1 MPANYSGI
9 LLSCVYHALTLYTYL
24 HFTATDVDIRVTH
37 CGICG
42 SDIYTLRS
50 GWAPTKYSVC
60 VGHEIVG
67 RITRRPDCDECSAGQ
82 ENHCAKQFVGTCNG
96 VFGNGSRSY
105 GGYSERVCVPAHFV
119 VKIPDALSSAAAA
132 PTLCSGITVYAPLKK
147 NGAGPRMRV
156 KIRVVAISRTA
167 AKKQD
172 ALAMGV
178 DVFIAMDEDEA
189 WNRKYSRS
197 LDLFVQ
203 SLVWS
208 LPPKLSA
215 STQLYSLQ
223 SY

>member
-1 MPANYSGI
+1 M
-9 LLSCVYHALTLYTYL
+9 
-24 HFTATDVDIRVTH
+24 
-37 CGICG
+37 
-42 SDIYTLRS
+42 
-50 GWAPTKYSVC
+50 
-60 VGHEIVG
+60 
-67 RITRRPDCDECSAGQ
+67 
-82 ENHCAKQFVGTCNG
+82 
-96 VFGNGSRSY
+96 
-105 GGYSERVCVPAHFV
+105 
-119 VKIPDALSSAAAA
+119 
-132 PTLCSGITVYAPLKK
+132 
-147 NGAGPRMRV
+147 
-156 KIRVVAISRTA
+156 AISRTA